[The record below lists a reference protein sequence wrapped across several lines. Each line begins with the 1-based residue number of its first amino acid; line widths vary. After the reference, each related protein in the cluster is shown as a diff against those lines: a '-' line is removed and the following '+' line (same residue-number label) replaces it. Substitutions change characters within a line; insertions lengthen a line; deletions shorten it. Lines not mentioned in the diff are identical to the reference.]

1 MLVGADGDDLVAGGG
16 GEAAGGMGGAEVHC
30 TSTPPT
36 MAIAATVRSRL
47 VAPTGTESILRDLI
61 RKAAVMGGSAGHVQ
75 VRSTVPETYELPA
88 YEQLCR

>member
-16 GEAAGGMGGAEVHC
+16 GEAAGGVGGAEVHC

-36 MAIAATVRSRL
+36 MAIAATVRSLL

-61 RKAAVMGGSAGHVQ
+61 RKTAVMGGSAGHVQ

-88 YEQLCR
+88 YDQLCR